1 MHVLVATKAVECL
14 WRIVVHVL
22 TMQSQLKCWNT
33 ANHVQKFNDAVFKV
47 VRGLW
52 KFGWCEC
59 MCWKRPFCT
68 RQGNKNLCKTAVR
81 TRVWVYLLPCSVC
94 MCTRLRYISCGR
106 PRWMGMPKGVFNP
119 LYLTR
124 MRRINMW
131 LREKQGKE
139 WRFCTR
145 LVALYFV
152 N

>member
-1 MHVLVATKAVECL
+1 MFWLPRRLLNVCGGSWYMFWLCRASWNVGTLKITC
-14 WRIVVHVL
+14 RSS
-22 TMQSQLKCWNT
+22 TMPFL
-33 ANHVQKFNDAVFKV
+33 
-47 VRGLW
+47 RL
-52 KFGWCEC
+52 FGDCGSLADVC

-81 TRVWVYLLPCSVC
+81 TRVWVYLLPCSAC
-94 MCTRLRYISCGR
+94 MCTRLRCISCGR
-106 PRWMGMPKGVFNP
+106 PRWMGIPKGVYNP
-119 LYLTR
+119 LYPMC
-124 MRRINMW
+124 MRRINTW